1 MKDSTEVLLD
11 ELLKDYQTPEQI
23 LGENGILKQ
32 LTKRLAERA
41 LQAEMTHH
49 LGYAKHDYQSK
60 ADKETLDDF
69 IYHEPHNDL
78 LDDELPSAEEETI
91 QPSTLSEETVSLAA
105 KPARKKSN
113 ARNGTTKKTVRT
125 DFGKIELDVPRD
137 RAGSFEPQ
145 FVKKHE
151 RTLNGF
157 DDKVISLYSRGMS
170 TRDIQAHLKEIY
182 GVDVSSTFI
191 STVTDSVMDE
201 IKQWQQRPLE
211 PIYPVVYLDGLVVKN
226 REEGIAHNKCVY
238 LALGI
243 NTEGRKELLG
253 LWIAKNHSS
262 TALALH
268 SGEAMLRYFLVQ
280 GPSSGFQ

>member
-1 MKDSTEVLLD
+1 MKESTEVLLD

-69 IYHEPHNDL
+69 INHEPKNDWL
-78 LDDELPSAEEETI
+78 EDEQPSAKEETI
-91 QPSTLSEETVSLAA
+91 QPSTISEETVSLAG

-125 DFGKIELDVPRD
+125 DFGELKLDIPRD
-137 RAGSFEPQ
+137 RNGSFEPQ

-268 SGEAMLRYFLVQ
+268 SGEAMLRYFLAQ
-280 GPSSGFQ
+280 A